1 MSSIRIWHN
10 YLGMILA
17 PSIIFFALSGLL
29 QIFSLHEAHGGYK
42 PAALIEKLS
51 SVHKDQVFE
60 VKEHEA
66 EPAEAAEPADAKPQA
81 QQRSMLGIYVLKWFF
96 ALVAVGLAV
105 STVLGVW
112 MGLKGTVRR
121 RTNLCLL
128 GLGIVLPVVLTL
140 LTQ

>member
-1 MSSIRIWHN
+1 MSSVRIWHN

-17 PSIIFFALSGLL
+17 PSIIFFALTGLL

-42 PAALIEKLS
+42 PPALIEKLS

-60 VKEHEA
+60 AKEHEA
-66 EPAEAAEPADAKPQA
+66 EPAEPPEPAEAKPQA
-81 QQRSMLGIYVLKWFF
+81 QQRSMIGTYVLKWFF
-96 ALVAVGLAV
+96 ALVALGLAV

-121 RTNLCLL
+121 RTNLWLL
-128 GLGIVLPVVLTL
+128 GLGIVLPVVLTIL
-140 LTQ
+140 S

>member
-1 MSSIRIWHN
+1 MSSIRMWHT

-17 PSIIFFALSGLL
+17 PSIIFFALTGLV

-42 PAALIEKLS
+42 PPALIEKLS
-51 SVHKDQVFE
+51 AVHKDQVFE
-60 VKEHEA
+60 AKEHDAETA
-66 EPAEAAEPADAKPQA
+66 EPPEPADAKPQA
-81 QQRSMLGIYVLKWFF
+81 PQHSMIGTYVLKWFF
-96 ALVAVGLAV
+96 ALVALGLGV

-128 GLGIVLPVVLTL
+128 GLGIVLPIVLTL
-140 LTQ
+140 LS